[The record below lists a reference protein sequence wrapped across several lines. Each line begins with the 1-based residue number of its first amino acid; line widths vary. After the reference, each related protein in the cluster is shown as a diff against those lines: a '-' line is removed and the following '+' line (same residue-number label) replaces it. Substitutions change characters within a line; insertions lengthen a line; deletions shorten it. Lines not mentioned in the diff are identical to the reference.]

1 MAVGSQHIQLDSL
14 RCLWYVFHS
23 HHPRMPH
30 SLKSNNK
37 IKKKIPRRG
46 LFYCDP
52 RLLKPFCF
60 SNLAEHLQRLK
71 ALERIFFTYKKHPNP
86 LTCSSRLWASSLHN
100 PLDGSHTY
108 LHNPPTWKRSRQK
121 TNKQLYWLPR
131 TNIRKLI
138 FYDLQ
143 SDWLGQFWFLVSALR
158 QLTNK

>member
-1 MAVGSQHIQLDSL
+1 MAVGSQHIQLSSL
-14 RCLWYVFHS
+14 RCLWFVFHS
-23 HHPRMPH
+23 RHPRMP
-30 SLKSNNK
+30 SRWKTI
-37 IKKKIPRRG
+37 IKLRKKFSGERFSVVIFG
-46 LFYCDP
+46 CWNLF
-52 RLLKPFCF
+52 F

-71 ALERIFFTYKKHPNP
+71 ALKSNFFTYKKHPNP
-86 LTCSSRLWASSLHN
+86 LTRSSRLWASSLHN

-143 SDWLGQFWFLVSALR
+143 SDRASSNFWLAPWD
-158 QLTNK
+158 N

>member
-1 MAVGSQHIQLDSL
+1 MAVGSQHIQLGSL
-14 RCLWYVFHS
+14 RCLWFVFHS
-23 HHPRMPH
+23 RHPRMPL
-30 SLKSNNK
+30 SLKNNNK
-37 IKKKIPRRG
+37 IKEKILGRA
-46 LFYCDP
+46 LLCCDL
-52 RLLKPFCF
+52 RLLKPFF

-71 ALERIFFTYKKHPNP
+71 ALKSNFFTYKKHPNP
-86 LTCSSRLWASSLHN
+86 LTRSSRLWASSLHN

-143 SDWLGQFWFLVSALR
+143 SDRTSSHFW
-158 QLTNK
+158 